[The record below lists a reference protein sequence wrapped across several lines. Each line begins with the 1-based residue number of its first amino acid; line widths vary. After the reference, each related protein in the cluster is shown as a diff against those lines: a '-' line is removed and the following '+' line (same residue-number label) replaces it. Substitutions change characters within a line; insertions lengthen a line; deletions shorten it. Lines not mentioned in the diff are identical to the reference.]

1 MGHDTVSYTHLD
13 VYKRQ
18 GYTHGRWTPHSSVP
32 KRDSFDFS
40 GWRYNPDFRRN
51 NEGQNTREQYHQQ
64 LDQRP
69 STSSTPPQT
78 SSKPP
83 DKTFEYK
90 GKQNIGRPKGQ
101 YKGNDGAVSYTHLD
115 VYKRQAVNTIQ
126 EWAPTIVRPV
136 EQESDDDVLTHSAWE
151 DVDDLSLIHI

>member
-1 MGHDTVSYTHLD
+1 MSQSETV
-13 VYKRQ
+13 
-18 GYTHGRWTPHSSVP
+18 
-32 KRDSFDFS
+32 FDFG

-51 NEGQNTREQYHQQ
+51 NEEQNTREQYHQQ
-64 LDQRP
+64 PDQRP

-101 YKGNDGAVSYTHLD
+101 YKGNDGAPIRAMQTVEIARKDTIEQDSDTSSNKDPNERKRIVSFQKTW
-115 VYKRQAVNTIQ
+115 KR
-126 EWAPTIVRPV
+126 APPGWKRHK
-136 EQESDDDVLTHSAWE
+136 SC
-151 DVDDLSLIHI
+151 